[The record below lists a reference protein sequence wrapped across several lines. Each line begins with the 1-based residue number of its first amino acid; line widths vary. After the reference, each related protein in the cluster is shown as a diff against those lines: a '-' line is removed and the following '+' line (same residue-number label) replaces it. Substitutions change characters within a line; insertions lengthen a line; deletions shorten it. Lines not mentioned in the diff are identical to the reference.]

1 MEISCI
7 GMVQWMVAV
16 IETIGIFGMS
26 YIKIFD
32 GRVGS
37 LVGLVTVLVTHS
49 LAVRSKSL

>member
-26 YIKIFD
+26 YIKTFD

-37 LVGLVTVLVTHS
+37 LVRLI
-49 LAVRSKSL
+49 